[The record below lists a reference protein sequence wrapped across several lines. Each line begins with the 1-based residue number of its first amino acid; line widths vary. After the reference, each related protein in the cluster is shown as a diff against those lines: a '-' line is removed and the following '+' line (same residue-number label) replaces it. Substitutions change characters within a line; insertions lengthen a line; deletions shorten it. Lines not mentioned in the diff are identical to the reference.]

1 MSDMSTKTEEL
12 QRIASQVRRDIIRM
26 VHSAKSGHPGGSL
39 SSTEI
44 MTSLYFNVMKHDPA
58 NWKRDAKGYD
68 AFILSA
74 GHLAPV
80 YYSVLARSGYFD
92 IKELGTL
99 RQFGSRLQGHPCTE
113 KGLPGVFQPSGSLG
127 QGLSAA
133 AGIALAK
140 KIDKD
145 GNRVYVL
152 LGDGECEEGQIW
164 EAAMFAVN
172 HGLDNLIAVMDW
184 NNQQIDGR
192 VSDVAGIKDYEPIWK
207 SFGWETIVCDA
218 HDFNSL
224 LPAFEKAKKA
234 GKPAIILAKSNMGQG
249 VDFMCGTHKWHG
261 KAPSDEQAAAA
272 LSQLEETLGDY

>member
-1 MSDMSTKTEEL
+1 MSKTEEL
-12 QRIASQVRRDIIRM
+12 RRIASQVRRDIIRM

-44 MTSLYFNVMKHDPA
+44 MTALYFDVMKHNPSD
-58 NWKRDAKGYD
+58 WRRDARGYD

-140 KIDKD
+140 KMDKD

-164 EAAMFAVN
+164 EAAMFAAN

-184 NNQQIDGR
+184 NNQQIDGK
-192 VSDVAGIKDYEPIWK
+192 VSDVAGVKDYEPIWK
-207 SFGWETIVCDA
+207 SFGWKTIVCDA
-218 HDFNSL
+218 HDFDSL
-224 LPAFEKAKKA
+224 LGAFDKAKAA
-234 GKPAIILAKSNMGQG
+234 GRPAIILAKSNMGQG

-272 LSQLEETLGDY
+272 LAQLEETLGDY

>member
-1 MSDMSTKTEEL
+1 MSKTEEL
-12 QRIASQVRRDIIRM
+12 KRIASQVRRDIIRM

-44 MTSLYFNVMKHDPA
+44 MTALYFDVMKHNPSD
-58 NWKRDAKGYD
+58 WKRDAKGYD

-92 IKELGTL
+92 TKELGTL

-140 KIDKD
+140 KMDKEN
-145 GNRVYVL
+145 NRVYVL

-164 EAAMFAVN
+164 EAAMFSVN
-172 HGLDNLIAVMDW
+172 HGLDNLIAIMDW
-184 NNQQIDGR
+184 NNQQIDGK
-192 VSDVAGIKDYEPIWK
+192 VSDVAGVKDYEPIWK
-207 SFGWETIVCDA
+207 AFGWETIVCDA
-218 HDFNSL
+218 HDFDSL
-224 LPAFEKAKKA
+224 LPAFKKA
-234 GKPAIILAKSNMGQG
+234 QQAGHPAIILAKSNMGQG

-272 LSQLEETLGDY
+272 LAQLEETLGDY

>member
-1 MSDMSTKTEEL
+1 MSKTEEL
-12 QRIASQVRRDIIRM
+12 RRIASQVRRDIIRM

-44 MTSLYFNVMKHDPA
+44 MTALYFDVMKHNPSD
-58 NWKRDAKGYD
+58 WRRDARGYD

-140 KIDKD
+140 KMDKD

-164 EAAMFAVN
+164 EAAMFAAN

-184 NNQQIDGR
+184 NNQQIDGK
-192 VSDVAGIKDYEPIWK
+192 VSDVAGVKDYEPIWK
-207 SFGWETIVCDA
+207 AFGWKTIVCDA
-218 HDFNSL
+218 HDFDSL
-224 LPAFEKAKKA
+224 LGAFDKAKAA

-272 LSQLEETLGDY
+272 LAQLEETLGDY

>member
-1 MSDMSTKTEEL
+1 MSKTEEL
-12 QRIASQVRRDIIRM
+12 KHIASQVRRDIIRM

-44 MTSLYFNVMKHDPA
+44 MTALYFDVMKHDPA
-58 NWKRDAKGYD
+58 SWTRDSKGQD

-92 IKELGTL
+92 IRELGTL

-113 KGLPGVFQPSGSLG
+113 KGLPGVLQPSGSLG

-140 KIDKD
+140 KMDKET
-145 GNRVYVL
+145 NRVYAL

-172 HGLDNLIAVMDW
+172 HGLDNLIAIMDW
-184 NNQQIDGR
+184 NNQQIDGK
-192 VSDVAGIKDYEPIWK
+192 VSDVAGVKDYGPIWK
-207 SFGWETIVCDA
+207 AFGWETIVCDA
-218 HDFNSL
+218 HDFDSL
-224 LPAFEKAKKA
+224 LAAFDKAGKA

>member
-1 MSDMSTKTEEL
+1 MSKTEEL
-12 QRIASQVRRDIIRM
+12 RRIASQVRRDIIRM

-44 MTSLYFNVMKHDPA
+44 MTALYFNVMKHNPSG
-58 NWKRDAKGYD
+58 WRRDARGYD

-140 KIDKD
+140 KMDKD

-164 EAAMFAVN
+164 EAAMFAAN

-184 NNQQIDGR
+184 NNQQIDGK
-192 VSDVAGIKDYEPIWK
+192 VSDVAGVKDYEPIWK
-207 SFGWETIVCDA
+207 AFGWETIVCNA
-218 HDFNSL
+218 HDFDSL
-224 LPAFEKAKKA
+224 LSAFDKAKAA

-272 LSQLEETLGDY
+272 LAQLEETLGDY

>member
-1 MSDMSTKTEEL
+1 MSKTEEL
-12 QRIASQVRRDIIRM
+12 RRIASQVRRDIIRM

-44 MTSLYFNVMKHDPA
+44 MTALYFDVMKHNPSD
-58 NWKRDAKGYD
+58 WRRDARGYD
-68 AFILSA
+68 AFVLSA

-140 KIDKD
+140 KMDKD

-164 EAAMFAVN
+164 EAAMFAAN

-184 NNQQIDGR
+184 NNQQIDGK
-192 VSDVAGIKDYEPIWK
+192 VSDVAGVKDYEPIWK
-207 SFGWETIVCDA
+207 AFGWKTIVCDA
-218 HDFNSL
+218 HDFDSL
-224 LPAFEKAKKA
+224 LGAFDKAKAA

-272 LSQLEETLGDY
+272 LAQLEETLGDY